1 MSFWPTLLVAILLSS
16 ASGLLVAAVLSAPP
30 VKALF
35 GKPKPDYTLIR
46 QLEYELLDGGFI
58 VDEIHSGKAAV
69 LKGIWTDDRPGS
81 VFRYL
86 APGSGAAAAARAA
99 QQGQASA
106 DEIVLRTPHF
116 SYSSD
121 EIAEYMTGDLLH

>member
-69 LKGIWTDDRPGS
+69 LKGIWT
-81 VFRYL
+81 
-86 APGSGAAAAARAA
+86 GSGAAAAARAA